1 MTVKKSGGYFGN
13 KGLPSPTANGQLLVA
28 NLSSPEQATWLS
40 TGSPILL
47 AETVLTSS
55 VNSISGMTNP
65 ILTTGT
71 QTVSFSNIPQ
81 TFKDLTVRISQISH
95 NEGNSNGRYIRM
107 NINGDTTNN
116 RYYVRTG
123 VQATGG
129 ANANQDNID
138 SFQIGPFYDNTQQSW
153 PGMVEFTFPQYSTT
167 LPTNFRQGM
176 GMYWCMNAFTY
187 PMPVG
192 LFYYNNAAATL
203 PITSLNFSWTAAA
216 FRAPT
221 RIAIFGS

>member
-13 KGLPSPTANGQLLVA
+13 KGLPAPTANGQLLVS
-28 NLSSPEQATWLS
+28 NLSLAEQASWLV

-47 AETVLTSS
+47 AETVSSAS
-55 VNSISGMTNP
+55 VNAISGMTNP
-65 ILTTGT
+65 VLATGT
-71 QTVSFSNIPQ
+71 QSVSFSGIPQ
-81 TFKDLTVRISQISH
+81 NFKDLTVRISQISH
-95 NEGNSNGRYIRM
+95 NEGNGNGRYIRM

-123 VQATGG
+123 VQATSG
-129 ANANQDNID
+129 ASSNQDNID
-138 SFQIGPFYDNTQQSW
+138 SFQFGPFYDNTQTSW
-153 PGMVEFTFPQYSTT
+153 PGMLEFTFPQYSTT

-187 PMPVG
+187 PMPLG

-203 PITSLNFSWTAAA
+203 PITSLNFSWNTAA
-216 FRAPT
+216 FRSPT
-221 RIAIFGS
+221 RIALFGS

>member
-13 KGLPSPTANGQLLVA
+13 KGLPAPTANGQLLVA

-55 VNSISGMTNP
+55 VNAISGMTNP
-65 ILTTGT
+65 VLTTGT
-71 QTVSFSNIPQ
+71 QTVSFTGIPQ

-95 NEGNSNGRYIRM
+95 NEANGNGRYIRM

-129 ANANQDNID
+129 TNSNQDNID
-138 SFQIGPFYDNTQQSW
+138 SFQFGPFYDNTQTSW
-153 PGMVEFTFPQYSTT
+153 PGMLEFTFPQYSTT

-192 LFYYNNAAATL
+192 LFYYNNVAATL
-203 PITSLNFSWTAAA
+203 PITSLNFSWNVAA

>member
-13 KGLPSPTANGQLLVA
+13 KGLPAPTANGQLLVA

-55 VNSISGMTNP
+55 VNAISGMTNP
-65 ILTTGT
+65 VLTTGT
-71 QTVSFSNIPQ
+71 QTVSFTGIPQ
-81 TFKDLTVRISQISH
+81 TFKDLTVSITQISH
-95 NEGNSNGRYIRM
+95 NEANGNGRYIRM

-123 VQATGG
+123 IQATGG
-129 ANANQDNID
+129 ANSNQDNID
-138 SFQIGPFYDNTQQSW
+138 SFQFGPFYDNTQTSW

-192 LFYYNNAAATL
+192 LFYYNNVAATL
-203 PITSLNFSWTAAA
+203 PITSLNFSWNVAA

>member
-13 KGLPSPTANGQLLVA
+13 KGLPAPTASGQLLVS
-28 NLSSPEQATWLS
+28 NLSTAEQASWLV

-47 AETVLTSS
+47 AETVTTST
-55 VNSISGMTNP
+55 VNEISGMTNP
-65 ILTTGT
+65 VLVTGT
-71 QTVSFSNIPQ
+71 SAVSFSNIPQ
-81 TFKDLTVRISQISH
+81 NFKDLTVRISQISH
-95 NEGNSNGRYIRM
+95 NEGNGNGRYIRM

-129 ANANQDNID
+129 ASTNQDNID
-138 SFQIGPFYDNTQQSW
+138 SFQIGPFYDHLHTSW
-153 PGMVEFTFPQYSTT
+153 PGMVEFTFPQYSATM
-167 LPTNFRQGM
+167 PTNFRQGM

-187 PMPVG
+187 PMPMG
-192 LFYYNNAAATL
+192 LFYYNNSAATL
-203 PITSLNFSWTAAA
+203 PITSLNFSWNSAA

-221 RIAIFGS
+221 RIALFGS

>member
-13 KGLPSPTANGQLLVA
+13 KGLPAPTANGQLLVS
-28 NLSSPEQATWLS
+28 NLSTTEQATWLT

-47 AETVLTSS
+47 AETVAVSS
-55 VNSISGMTNP
+55 TNSISGMTNP
-65 ILTTGT
+65 VLVTGT
-71 QTVSFSNIPQ
+71 SAVSFTGIPQ
-81 TFKDLTVRISQISH
+81 TFKDLTVRISQVSH
-95 NEGNSNGRYIRM
+95 NEGNSNARYIRM

-116 RYYVRTG
+116 RYYTRIG

-129 ANANQDNID
+129 ASANNDNID
-138 SFQIGPFYDNTQQSW
+138 AFQLGPFYDNTSQSW

-176 GMYWCMNAFTY
+176 GMYWCMNAYTY
-187 PMPVG
+187 PMPLG
-192 LFYYNNAAATL
+192 LEYYNSSAATL

-221 RIAIFGS
+221 RIALFGS